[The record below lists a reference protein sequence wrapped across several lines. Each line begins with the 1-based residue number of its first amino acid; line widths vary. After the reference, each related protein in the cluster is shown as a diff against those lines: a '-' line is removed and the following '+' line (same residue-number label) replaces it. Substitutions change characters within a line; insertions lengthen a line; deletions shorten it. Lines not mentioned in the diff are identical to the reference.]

1 MATLSV
7 EDKIQKART
16 KLVIMHPFFATLAL
30 RLDMVESADVETMA
44 TDGKNIYYNRAFV
57 ESMTDAEVQGV
68 IAHEALHPGFLHH
81 TRQGSRDQ
89 QKWNMAADYAIN
101 PIIEEA
107 GMVLPEGCLVDA
119 QYADKSAEEIYTLLP
134 DPPKNGAG
142 SGGRSWNIGGVMP
155 ASGDKEEIAEM
166 EQEWKQT
173 LAQAAHVA
181 KMAGNLPASLQRFI
195 DDTLATVTPWRD
207 MLWSYLTEKVPD
219 DSSFSRPN
227 RRWIAQGIYL
237 PSTIYT
243 VTGDMAVMVDT
254 SGSIGQH
261 ELNIFGAEINGIHQ
275 QIKPRKTYV
284 IYCDAAINR
293 VDEFEADDEITLTLC
308 GGGGT
313 DFRPPFDWLNS
324 RGIVPHAAVYLTDG
338 YGPFPEEQKYPV
350 VWAINNRNVTPP
362 FGAHVQIEE

>member
-1 MATLSV
+1 MALSV
-7 EDKIQKART
+7 ADKIQKART
-16 KLVIMHPFFATLAL
+16 QLVIGHPFFAALAL
-30 RLDMVESADVETMA
+30 RLNMVETDTVETMA
-44 TDGKNIYYNRAFV
+44 TDGKNIYYNPKFV

-81 TRQGSRDQ
+81 TRMGSRDH

-101 PIIEEA
+101 PIIIEA
-107 GMVLPEGCLVDA
+107 GMALPADCLNDA
-119 QYADKSAEEIYTLLP
+119 KYKDKSAEEIYTMIP
-134 DPPKNGAG
+134 DPPKQPGGG
-142 SGGRSWNIGGVMP
+142 SGSGKWNIGGVMP
-155 ASGDKEEIAEM
+155 SNASSEEIAEM
-166 EQEWKQT
+166 EADWKGA

-181 KMAGNLPASLQRFI
+181 KMAGNLPGSLQRLI
-195 DDTLATVTPWRD
+195 DNTLAAVTPWRD
-207 MLWSYLTEKVPD
+207 MLWSYLTEKTPD

-243 VTGDMAVMVDT
+243 VTGDLAVMIDT

-261 ELNIFGAEINGIHQ
+261 ELDIFGAEVRGIHQ

-293 VDEFEADDEITLTLC
+293 VDEFEPDDELTLTLC

-313 DFRPPFDWLNS
+313 DFRPPFAWLES
-324 RGIVPHAAVYLTDG
+324 KGITPHAAVYLTDG
-338 YGPFPEEQKYPV
+338 YGPFPEEQRYPV
-350 VWAINNRNVTPP
+350 VWAINNKNVEPP
-362 FGAHVQIEE
+362 FGAYVQIDE